1 MIPTMILIGLAL
13 GSLPRPWWVVGFG
26 IATIAW
32 PLLLIWSDV
41 LQASEVANVLIAMAL
56 AAVNAAI
63 GVAVARGVAA
73 VVRAVH
79 PDQRS

>member
-1 MIPTMILIGLAL
+1 MIPTMILIGLAV

-26 IATIAW
+26 IAPIAW
-32 PLLLIWSDV
+32 PFLLIWSDV
-41 LQASEVANVLIAMAL
+41 LQASEVASVLIALAL
-56 AAVNAAI
+56 AAVNAAV
-63 GVAVARGVAA
+63 GVAVARGVAV

>member
-1 MIPTMILIGLAL
+1 MIPTMILIGLAV

-26 IATIAW
+26 FATVGW
-32 PLLLIWSDV
+32 PLLLILSDI
-41 LQASEVANVLIAMAL
+41 LQASEVASVLIAFAL
-56 AAVNAAI
+56 AAVNAAV
-63 GVAVARGVAA
+63 GVAVARGAAA